1 MRNSRWLLLL
11 AVVVAGFLMLA
22 CGGDETVV
30 NTSAAGSPG
39 ITVSGSGRASGAPT
53 VVFLELGSNV
63 EAQTVAAARE
73 AAATA
78 MQGVLNSLKSNGVEE
93 RNIQTSQFSV
103 QPQYDFANQTRTL
116 RGYRV
121 QNVVTAKITRIDTA
135 GKIIDDAAAAGG
147 NAVIVQSIRFAI
159 GDPTELQ
166 QTARELAVKQAA
178 QRADEL
184 ARHSGVSRGRLIS
197 MSETYQTVVPQN
209 VAVVA
214 APRTGDISTP
224 VQAGELEV
232 VVNVTLLYAID

>member
-1 MRNSRWLLLL
+1 MTNPRWLLLL
-11 AVVVAGFLMLA
+11 AVIGAGFLMLA

-39 ITVSGSGRASGAPT
+39 ITVSGVGRASGAPT

-73 AAATA
+73 AAANA
-78 MQGVLNSLKSNGVEE
+78 MLGVLNSLKNNGVEE

-103 QPQYDFANQTRTL
+103 QPQYDFSNQTRNL

-121 QNVVTAKITRIDTA
+121 QNVVTAKITHIDTA
-135 GKIIDDAAAAGG
+135 GKVIDDAAAAGG
-147 NAVIVQSIRFAI
+147 NAVIIQSIRFAI
-159 GDPTELQ
+159 DDPTDLQ
-166 QTARELAVKQAA
+166 KTARELAVKQAA

-209 VAVVA
+209 AAILA

-224 VQAGELEV
+224 IQAGELEV
-232 VVNVTLLYAID
+232 EVNVTLLYAID